1 MQVTAVTEKDG
12 GKEKEATGKSKLW
25 LIGLKFWVSYL
36 EILSYF

>member
-1 MQVTAVTEKDG
+1 MQVTGVTEKDG
-12 GKEKEATGKSKLW
+12 GKEKEATGKFW